1 MKLYHCGRHCWRR
14 TQLLKNQFH
23 KKKVNRAKSKGFIKF
38 EREERGRGAKQDMKQ
53 YTVIPCF
60 CVSVGMG
67 GRITE
72 GRHPGTPFDPG
83 AHTGLGEG
91 RRASGRRSPSYC

>member
-38 EREERGRGAKQDMKQ
+38 EREERGRGGEAGYETIYGDSMFLR
-53 YTVIPCF
+53 VCWH
-60 CVSVGMG
+60 G
-67 GRITE
+67 GADHR
-72 GRHPGTPFDPG
+72 GQAPWDS
-83 AHTGLGEG
+83 L
-91 RRASGRRSPSYC
+91 